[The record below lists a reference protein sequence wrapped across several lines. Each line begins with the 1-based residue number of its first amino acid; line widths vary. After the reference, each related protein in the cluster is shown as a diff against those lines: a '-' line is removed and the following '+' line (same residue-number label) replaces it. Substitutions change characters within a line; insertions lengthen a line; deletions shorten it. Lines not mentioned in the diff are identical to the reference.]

1 MPERCSARLTK
12 NLIGR
17 HAFQH
22 IGGNTLLMLHNLPSP
37 SLRKGDERGFNHHHG
52 ERKMIR
58 KAKVD
63 DIKEIQQLIKLYAP
77 RGGILPRSLSELY
90 DHLRDFFVFLQ
101 NRKVVGICA
110 LHICW
115 DDLAEIR
122 SLAVKEEDQKKGI
135 GAKLVRACLK
145 ESRLLGVKRVFA
157 LTYEPEF
164 FGRLGFKEV
173 DKTVLPH
180 KIWTDC
186 LKCVKFPDCDEVAV
200 LKEVG

>member
-1 MPERCSARLTK
+1 
-12 NLIGR
+12 
-17 HAFQH
+17 
-22 IGGNTLLMLHNLPSP
+22 
-37 SLRKGDERGFNHHHG
+37 
-52 ERKMIR
+52 MIR
-58 KAKVD
+58 KAKVG

-90 DHLRDFFVFLQ
+90 DYLRDFFVFLR

-122 SLAVKEEDQKKGI
+122 SLAVQEEDQNKGI
-135 GAKLVRACLK
+135 GAKLVKACLK

-157 LTYEPEF
+157 LTYEPEY
-164 FGRLGFKEV
+164 FGGLGFKKV